1 MLAVRVSNRNVCGRI
16 TVTLLLLI
24 TSLFSQNSKP
34 RADTTFISRAKK
46 AFISNFDPAL
56 PSLTLESFLKYET
69 GDTTID
75 WKDSECEGLHLND
88 DQQSHGGR
96 CVTAYSSLLD
106 GRVITVTVQVANDI
120 SKALTLLSVTVIDR
134 GLEQS
139 IQLSQIPAVVQR
151 DKIPGRPQPQ
161 WPRDLLPLSRVS

>member
-1 MLAVRVSNRNVCGRI
+1 MLAVRVANRNVCGRI
-16 TVTLLLLI
+16 TVTLLLLT

-34 RADTTFISRAKK
+34 RADTTFISRAKE
-46 AFISNFDPAL
+46 ALISNFDPAL

-75 WKDSECEGLHLND
+75 WKDSECEGTQAKNNQHFKD
-88 DQQSHGGR
+88 AR
-96 CVTAYSSLLD
+96 CVTAYSSLAD
-106 GRVITVTVQVANDI
+106 ERVITVTVLVPNHI
-120 SKALTLLSVTVIDR
+120 SRALTLLSVTVIDR

-151 DKIPGRPQPQ
+151 DKIPGRPQPR
-161 WPRDLLPLSRVS
+161 WPRDRLPLSRVS